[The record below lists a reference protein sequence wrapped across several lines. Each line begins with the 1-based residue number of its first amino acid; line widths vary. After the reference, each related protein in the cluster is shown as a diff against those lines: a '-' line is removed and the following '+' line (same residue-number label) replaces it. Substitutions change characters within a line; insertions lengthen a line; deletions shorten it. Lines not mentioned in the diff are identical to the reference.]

1 MTLTLDEIKK
11 IGEWKPYRQVWD
23 FNHIFS
29 TEDET
34 EIEQHYKKI
43 SYAFT
48 DNIHFD
54 CIESQDG
61 GLTNYL
67 EYLCY
72 KPKSSGL
79 EIESIVVYINLN
91 APIAT
96 YGQAR
101 MFIQGK
107 DFGLTHPRVNDLGQI
122 KNDSLKEIETEI
134 KSILTRHGIINLD
147 KEFLEK
153 ELADGLKIKE
163 NLLDGDRLFN
173 YLSKFII
180 PCLVRIDLIS
190 VSISLRLSFLICP
203 KSFTLG

>member
-34 EIEQHYKKI
+34 EIEEHYKKI
-43 SYAFT
+43 GSAFR

-79 EIESIVVYINLN
+79 EIESIVVFISLN

-96 YGQAR
+96 YGQAS
-101 MFIQGK
+101 MFIQNK
-107 DFGLTHPRVNDLGQI
+107 DFGLTHPRVNDLGQT
-122 KNDSLKEIETEI
+122 KNESLREIETEI
-134 KSILTRHGIINLD
+134 NSILTRHGITTLD
-147 KEFLEK
+147 KEFLNK
-153 ELADGLKIKE
+153 ELTDGLTIKE
-163 NLLDGDRLFN
+163 NLLNGDRLFN
-173 YLSKFII
+173 YLFQW
-180 PCLVRIDLIS
+180 VD
-190 VSISLRLSFLICP
+190 
-203 KSFTLG
+203 